1 MRPVAHPSR
10 RGFAAPQDEAEFCA
24 RSRCQTAKHHRPV
37 FGSGSGAPVSFFLP
51 RTESEG
57 AERRAAHPV
66 VITLRR
72 QACETHLAHRGHLA
86 FEMPRLP
93 ALHLRRF
100 LPQGRSNSAGQT
112 PQAFACVV
120 RLPLQR
126 AGPRIRAGQLPEAS
140 RGVIASHAA
149 GAAPAGSGFTRFRPR
164 QVAPSKRTPLDDAPG

>member
-1 MRPVAHPSR
+1 MGRDKRVRLASSSLRSKISNSQASSAGVWVRLRCACIPSASDR
-10 RGFAAPQDEAEFCA
+10 IR
-24 RSRCQTAKHHRPV
+24 
-37 FGSGSGAPVSFFLP
+37 GSGAPS
-51 RTESEG
+51 G
-57 AERRAAHPV
+57 AFNK
-66 VITLRR
+66 ITLRR

-112 PQAFACVV
+112 PQAFTCVV

-164 QVAPSKRTPLDDAPG
+164 QVAPSKRTPLEDAPG